1 MPLGRINE
9 IVTLTGMDM
18 FPRLMLPVLVSLLA
32 VVGDVGA
39 QPIHQ
44 ASRGELLYTT
54 HCIACHDTQVH
65 WREKKLVTDDKSL
78 RREVNRWQDVAGLGW
93 TGQDVE
99 EVAQYLRALYYRHL
113 TPN

>member
-1 MPLGRINE
+1 
-9 IVTLTGMDM
+9 MDM
-18 FPRLMLPVLVSLLA
+18 FSRLMLPVLVSLLA
-32 VVGDVGA
+32 GVGDVGA
-39 QPIHQ
+39 QPMRE
-44 ASRGELLYTT
+44 ASRAELLYTT

>member
-1 MPLGRINE
+1 MHRKL
-9 IVTLTGMDM
+9 
-18 FPRLMLPVLVSLLA
+18 VLAALFALSGL
-32 VVGDVGA
+32 VVHA
-39 QPIHQ
+39 EAPPESA
-44 ASRGELLYTT
+44 ASRGELLYST